1 MPHPFVLVTG
11 CSSGIG
17 LAAAKALGAHG
28 FTVIAS
34 ARKAGDVA
42 LLQQQGLL
50 AVQLDLADTASIERG
65 AAEALALAGG
75 RLYGLFNN
83 GAYGQPGALEDL
95 PTEALRE
102 QFNTNLFGWH
112 HLIRQVLPPMLAAG
126 EGRIVQNSSV
136 LGLVA
141 MKYRGAY
148 NASKFALEGYS
159 DTLRLELAGSGVHIS
174 LIEPGPIDTRFRA
187 NARDAFLRHIDP
199 SASRHQAAYAQT
211 LARLEREGGVPW
223 LHPAKRG
230 LHPAADPRAQQPA
243 PEAPLPRH
251 LPDPAVRRVAPPVAK
266 PPAGPAADQIRLTP
280 DKRRPA
286 ARGQGAASFSSAGRC
301 CSSGISRW
309 ATPAPPHR
317 SALPAPP

>member
-1 MPHPFVLVTG
+1 MSRFVLITG

-17 LAAAKALGAHG
+17 LAAAKALGEHG

-34 ARKAGDVA
+34 ARKAEDVTR
-42 LLQQQGLL
+42 LQQAGLL
-50 AVQLDLADTASIERG
+50 AVQLDLANPASIEQG
-65 AAEALALAGG
+65 AGAALALAGG

-102 QFNTNLFGWH
+102 QFETNLFGWH
-112 HLIRQVLPPMLAAG
+112 HLIHQVLPAMLAAR

-159 DTLRLELAGSGVHIS
+159 DTLRLELAGTGVHIS

-187 NARDAFLRHIDP
+187 NARAAFLRHIEP
-199 SASRHQAAYAQT
+199 AQSRHQTAYQQT
-211 LARLEREGGVPW
+211 LSRLEREGGARGFTLPSEACIPPL
-223 LHPAKRG
+223 LHALTSKR
-230 LHPAADPRAQQPA
+230 
-243 PEAPLPRH
+243 PRH
-251 LPDPAVRRVAPPVAK
+251 RYPVTFPTRLFAILRRLLP
-266 PPAGPAADQIRLTP
+266 
-280 DKRRPA
+280 
-286 ARGQGAASFSSAGRC
+286 
-301 CSSGISRW
+301 SRW
-309 ATPAPPHR
+309 LDRILAK
-317 SALPAPP
+317 SA

>member
-1 MPHPFVLVTG
+1 MPRFVLITG

-17 LAAAKALGAHG
+17 LAAAQALGQHG

-34 ARKAGDVA
+34 ARKAEDVA
-42 LLQQQGLL
+42 RLQQQGLL
-50 AVQLDLADTASIERG
+50 AVQLDLADSASIELG
-65 AAEALALAGG
+65 ASAALHLAGG

-112 HLIRQVLPPMLAAG
+112 HLIRQVLPPMLEAK

-187 NARDAFLRHIDP
+187 NARSAFLRHIDP
-199 SASRHQAAYAQT
+199 AQSRHQLAYRQT
-211 LARLEREGGVPW
+211 LTRLEKEGATSGFTLPSEACIPPL
-223 LHPAKRG
+223 LHA
-230 LHPAADPRAQQPA
+230 LTHAHPKARYPVTTPTRLFAF
-243 PEAPLPRH
+243 L
-251 LPDPAVRRVAPPVAK
+251 RRVLPTRWLDKLLAK
-266 PPAGPAADQIRLTP
+266 
-280 DKRRPA
+280 
-286 ARGQGAASFSSAGRC
+286 SA
-301 CSSGISRW
+301 
-309 ATPAPPHR
+309 
-317 SALPAPP
+317 

>member
-1 MPHPFVLVTG
+1 MPHPFVLITG

-34 ARKAGDVA
+34 ARKVEDVA
-42 LLQQQGLL
+42 QLQQQGLL

-65 AAEALALAGG
+65 AAEALVLAGG

-95 PTEALRE
+95 PTEALKA

-112 HLIRQVLPPMLAAG
+112 HLIRQVLPAMLAVG

-148 NASKFALEGYS
+148 NASKFALEGYT
-159 DTLRLELAGSGVHIS
+159 DTLRLELEGSGVHIS

-187 NARDAFLRHIDP
+187 NARDAFVRHIDP
-199 SASRHQAAYAQT
+199 AQSRHQGAYRQT
-211 LARLEREGGVPW
+211 LTRLEKEGSTSGFTLPSEACIPPL
-223 LHPAKRG
+223 LHALQSKRPK
-230 LHPAADPRAQQPA
+230 HRYPVT
-243 PEAPLPRH
+243 LPTRLFSILRRL
-251 LPDPAVRRVAPPVAK
+251 LP
-266 PPAGPAADQIRLTP
+266 
-280 DKRRPA
+280 
-286 ARGQGAASFSSAGRC
+286 
-301 CSSGISRW
+301 SRW
-309 ATPAPPHR
+309 LDR
-317 SALPAPP
+317 ILGKSV

>member
-1 MPHPFVLVTG
+1 MPRFVLVTG

-17 LAAAKALGAHG
+17 LAAAQALGQHG

-34 ARKAGDVA
+34 ARKAEDVA
-42 LLQQQGLL
+42 RLQQQGLL
-50 AVQLDLADTASIERG
+50 AVQLDLADPASIELG
-65 AAEALALAGG
+65 VSAALHLAGG

-112 HLIRQVLPPMLAAG
+112 HLIRQVLPAMLEAR

-187 NARDAFLRHIDP
+187 NARAAFLRYIDP
-199 SASRHQAAYAQT
+199 TRSRHQAAYQQT
-211 LARLEREGGVPW
+211 LNRLEREGG
-223 LHPAKRG
+223 
-230 LHPAADPRAQQPA
+230 
-243 PEAPLPRH
+243 
-251 LPDPAVRRVAPPVAK
+251 
-266 PPAGPAADQIRLTP
+266 
-280 DKRRPA
+280 
-286 ARGQGAASFSSAGRC
+286 ARGFTLPSEACLPPLIHALTSARPKARYPVTTPTR
-301 CSSGISRW
+301 IFALLRRILPTRW
-309 ATPAPPHR
+309 LDQLLAK
-317 SALPAPP
+317 SA

>member
-1 MPHPFVLVTG
+1 MSRFVLITG

-17 LAAAKALGAHG
+17 LAAAKALGEHG

-34 ARKAGDVA
+34 ARKAEDVTR
-42 LLQQQGLL
+42 LQQAGLL
-50 AVQLDLADTASIERG
+50 AVQLDLADPASIEQG
-65 AAEALALAGG
+65 AGAALALAGG

-102 QFNTNLFGWH
+102 QFETNLFGWH
-112 HLIRQVLPPMLAAG
+112 HLIRQVLPAMLAAR

-159 DTLRLELAGSGVHIS
+159 DTLRLELVGTGVHIS

-187 NARDAFLRHIDP
+187 NARAAFLRHIDP
-199 SASRHQAAYAQT
+199 AQSRHQAAYQQT
-211 LARLEREGGVPW
+211 LSRLEREGGARGFTLPSEACIPPL
-223 LHPAKRG
+223 LHALTNKR
-230 LHPAADPRAQQPA
+230 
-243 PEAPLPRH
+243 PRH
-251 LPDPAVRRVAPPVAK
+251 RYPVTFPTRLFAILRRLLP
-266 PPAGPAADQIRLTP
+266 
-280 DKRRPA
+280 
-286 ARGQGAASFSSAGRC
+286 
-301 CSSGISRW
+301 SRW
-309 ATPAPPHR
+309 LDRILAK
-317 SALPAPP
+317 SA

>member
-1 MPHPFVLVTG
+1 MSRFVLITG

-17 LAAAKALGAHG
+17 LAAAKALGEHG

-34 ARKAGDVA
+34 ARKAEDVTR
-42 LLQQQGLL
+42 LQQAGLL
-50 AVQLDLADTASIERG
+50 AVQLDLADPASIEQG
-65 AAEALALAGG
+65 AGAALALAGG

-102 QFNTNLFGWH
+102 QFETNLFGWH
-112 HLIRQVLPPMLAAG
+112 HLIRQVLPAMLAAR

-187 NARDAFLRHIDP
+187 NAHAAFLRHIEP
-199 SASRHQAAYAQT
+199 AQSRHQVAYQQT
-211 LARLEREGGVPW
+211 LSRLEREGGARGFTLPSEACIPPL
-223 LHPAKRG
+223 LHALTSKR
-230 LHPAADPRAQQPA
+230 
-243 PEAPLPRH
+243 PRH
-251 LPDPAVRRVAPPVAK
+251 RYPVTFPTRLFAILRRLLP
-266 PPAGPAADQIRLTP
+266 
-280 DKRRPA
+280 
-286 ARGQGAASFSSAGRC
+286 
-301 CSSGISRW
+301 SRW
-309 ATPAPPHR
+309 LDRLLAK
-317 SALPAPP
+317 SA

>member
-1 MPHPFVLVTG
+1 MPRFVLITG

-17 LAAAKALGAHG
+17 LAAAQALGQHG

-34 ARKAGDVA
+34 ARKAEDVA
-42 LLQQQGLL
+42 RLQQQGLL
-50 AVQLDLADTASIERG
+50 AVQLDLADSASIELG
-65 AAEALALAGG
+65 ASAALHLAGG

-112 HLIRQVLPPMLAAG
+112 HLIRQVLPPMLEAK

-159 DTLRLELAGSGVHIS
+159 DTLRLELAGSGVYIS

-187 NARDAFLRHIDP
+187 NARNAFLRHIDP
-199 SASRHQAAYAQT
+199 AQSRHQSAYRQT
-211 LARLEREGGVPW
+211 LTRLEKEGATSGFTLPSEACIPPL
-223 LHPAKRG
+223 LHA
-230 LHPAADPRAQQPA
+230 LTHAHPKARYPVTTPTRLFAF
-243 PEAPLPRH
+243 L
-251 LPDPAVRRVAPPVAK
+251 RRVLPTRWLDKLLAK
-266 PPAGPAADQIRLTP
+266 
-280 DKRRPA
+280 
-286 ARGQGAASFSSAGRC
+286 SA
-301 CSSGISRW
+301 
-309 ATPAPPHR
+309 
-317 SALPAPP
+317 

>member
-1 MPHPFVLVTG
+1 MSRFVLITG

-17 LAAAKALGAHG
+17 LAAAKALGEHG

-34 ARKAGDVA
+34 ARKAEDVTR
-42 LLQQQGLL
+42 LQQAGLL
-50 AVQLDLADTASIERG
+50 AVQLDLADPASIEQGSG
-65 AAEALALAGG
+65 AALALAGG

-102 QFNTNLFGWH
+102 QFETNLFGWH
-112 HLIRQVLPPMLAAG
+112 HLIRQVLPAMLAAR

-187 NARDAFLRHIDP
+187 NAHAAFLRHIDP
-199 SASRHQAAYAQT
+199 AQSRHQAAYQQT
-211 LARLEREGGVPW
+211 LSRLEREGGTRSFTLPSEACIPPL
-223 LHPAKRG
+223 LHALTSKR
-230 LHPAADPRAQQPA
+230 
-243 PEAPLPRH
+243 PRH
-251 LPDPAVRRVAPPVAK
+251 RYPVTFPTRLFAILRRLLP
-266 PPAGPAADQIRLTP
+266 
-280 DKRRPA
+280 
-286 ARGQGAASFSSAGRC
+286 
-301 CSSGISRW
+301 SRW
-309 ATPAPPHR
+309 LDRILAK
-317 SALPAPP
+317 SA

>member
-1 MPHPFVLVTG
+1 MSRFVLITG

-17 LAAAKALGAHG
+17 LAAAKALGEHG

-34 ARKAGDVA
+34 ARKAEDVTQ
-42 LLQQQGLL
+42 LQQAGLL
-50 AVQLDLADTASIERG
+50 AVQLDLADPASIEQG
-65 AAEALALAGG
+65 AGTALALAGG

-102 QFNTNLFGWH
+102 QFETNLFGWH
-112 HLIRQVLPPMLAAG
+112 HLIRQVLPAMLAAR

-159 DTLRLELAGSGVHIS
+159 DTLRLELVGSGVHIS

-187 NARDAFLRHIDP
+187 NARSAFLRHIEP
-199 SASRHQAAYAQT
+199 AQSRHHAAY
-211 LARLEREGGVPW
+211 
-223 LHPAKRG
+223 
-230 LHPAADPRAQQPA
+230 QQATA
-243 PEAPLPRH
+243 PSLPRY
-251 LPDPAVRRVAPPVAK
+251 LSNPAVCDLAPTVAK
-266 PPAGPAADQIRLTP
+266 PLAGPDPRQIGLNRASRPSRPCPTP
-280 DKRRPA
+280 RA
-286 ARGQGAASFSSAGRC
+286 GQTAGTTHTVVSISSARRC
-301 CSSGISRW
+301 CSRRFSPWGS
-309 ATPAPPHR
+309 PAPPHR
-317 SALPAPP
+317 SAPPVQPSGGE

>member
-1 MPHPFVLVTG
+1 MSRFVLITG

-17 LAAAKALGAHG
+17 LAAAKALGEHG

-34 ARKAGDVA
+34 ARKAEDVTR
-42 LLQQQGLL
+42 LQQAGLL
-50 AVQLDLADTASIERG
+50 AVQLDLADPASIEQG
-65 AAEALALAGG
+65 AGAALALAGG

-102 QFNTNLFGWH
+102 QFETNLFGWH
-112 HLIRQVLPPMLAAG
+112 HLIRQVLPAMLTAR

-159 DTLRLELAGSGVHIS
+159 DTLRLELVGTGVHIS

-187 NARDAFLRHIDP
+187 NARTAFLRHIEP
-199 SASRHQAAYAQT
+199 AQSRHQAAYQQT
-211 LARLEREGGVPW
+211 LSRLEREGGARGFTLPSEACIPPL
-223 LHPAKRG
+223 LHALTSKR
-230 LHPAADPRAQQPA
+230 
-243 PEAPLPRH
+243 PRH
-251 LPDPAVRRVAPPVAK
+251 RYPVTFPTRLFAILRRLLP
-266 PPAGPAADQIRLTP
+266 
-280 DKRRPA
+280 
-286 ARGQGAASFSSAGRC
+286 
-301 CSSGISRW
+301 SRW
-309 ATPAPPHR
+309 LDRILAK
-317 SALPAPP
+317 SA

>member
-1 MPHPFVLVTG
+1 MPRFVLVTG

-17 LAAAKALGAHG
+17 LAAAQVLGQHG

-34 ARKAGDVA
+34 ARKAEDVER
-42 LLQQQGLL
+42 LQQQGLL
-50 AVQLDLADTASIERG
+50 AVQLDLADPASIELG
-65 AAEALALAGG
+65 VSAALHLAGG
-75 RLYGLFNN
+75 CLYGLFNN

-112 HLIRQVLPPMLAAG
+112 HLIRQVLPAMLEAK

-187 NARDAFLRHIDP
+187 NARAAFLRHIDP
-199 SASRHQAAYAQT
+199 TRSRHQAAYQQT
-211 LARLEREGGVPW
+211 LNRLEREGG
-223 LHPAKRG
+223 
-230 LHPAADPRAQQPA
+230 
-243 PEAPLPRH
+243 
-251 LPDPAVRRVAPPVAK
+251 
-266 PPAGPAADQIRLTP
+266 
-280 DKRRPA
+280 
-286 ARGQGAASFSSAGRC
+286 ARGFTLPSEACLPPLIHALTSARPKARYPVTTPTR
-301 CSSGISRW
+301 IFALLRRILPTRW
-309 ATPAPPHR
+309 LDKLLAK
-317 SALPAPP
+317 SA

>member
-1 MPHPFVLVTG
+1 MSRFVLITG

-17 LAAAKALGAHG
+17 LAAAKALGEHG

-34 ARKAGDVA
+34 ARKAEDVTR
-42 LLQQQGLL
+42 LQQAGLL
-50 AVQLDLADTASIERG
+50 AVQLDLADPASIEQG
-65 AAEALALAGG
+65 AGAALALAGG

-102 QFNTNLFGWH
+102 QFETNLFGWH
-112 HLIRQVLPPMLAAG
+112 HLIRQVLPAMLAAR

-159 DTLRLELAGSGVHIS
+159 DTLRLELVGTGVHIS

-187 NARDAFLRHIDP
+187 NARAAFLRHIDP
-199 SASRHQAAYAQT
+199 AQSRHQAAYQQT
-211 LARLEREGGVPW
+211 LSRLEREGGARGFTLPSEACIPPL
-223 LHPAKRG
+223 LHALTSKR
-230 LHPAADPRAQQPA
+230 
-243 PEAPLPRH
+243 PRH
-251 LPDPAVRRVAPPVAK
+251 RYPVTFPTRLFAILRRLLP
-266 PPAGPAADQIRLTP
+266 
-280 DKRRPA
+280 
-286 ARGQGAASFSSAGRC
+286 
-301 CSSGISRW
+301 SRW
-309 ATPAPPHR
+309 LDRILAK
-317 SALPAPP
+317 SA

>member
-1 MPHPFVLVTG
+1 MPRFVLITG

-17 LAAAKALGAHG
+17 LAAAQALGQHG

-34 ARKAGDVA
+34 ARKAEDVA
-42 LLQQQGLL
+42 RLQQQGLL
-50 AVQLDLADTASIERG
+50 AVQLDLADSASIELG
-65 AAEALALAGG
+65 ASAALHLAGG

-112 HLIRQVLPPMLAAG
+112 HLIRQVLPPMLEAK

-187 NARDAFLRHIDP
+187 NARNAFLRHIDP
-199 SASRHQAAYAQT
+199 AQSRHQSAYRQT
-211 LARLEREGGVPW
+211 LTRLEKEGATSGFTLSSEACIPPL
-223 LHPAKRG
+223 LHA
-230 LHPAADPRAQQPA
+230 LTHAHPKARYPVTTPTRLFAF
-243 PEAPLPRH
+243 L
-251 LPDPAVRRVAPPVAK
+251 RRVLPTRWLDKLLAK
-266 PPAGPAADQIRLTP
+266 
-280 DKRRPA
+280 
-286 ARGQGAASFSSAGRC
+286 SA
-301 CSSGISRW
+301 
-309 ATPAPPHR
+309 
-317 SALPAPP
+317 

>member
-1 MPHPFVLVTG
+1 MSRFVLITG

-17 LAAAKALGAHG
+17 LAAAKALGEHG

-34 ARKAGDVA
+34 ARKAEDVTR
-42 LLQQQGLL
+42 LQQERLL
-50 AVQLDLADTASIERG
+50 AVQLDLADPASIEQG
-65 AAEALALAGG
+65 AGAALALAGG

-102 QFNTNLFGWH
+102 QFETNLFGWH
-112 HLIRQVLPPMLAAG
+112 HLIRQVLPAMLAAS

-159 DTLRLELAGSGVHIS
+159 DTLRLELVGSGVHIS

-187 NARDAFLRHIDP
+187 NARSAFLRHIEP
-199 SASRHQAAYAQT
+199 AQSRHQAAYQQT
-211 LARLEREGGVPW
+211 LSRLEREGGARGFTLPSEACIPPL
-223 LHPAKRG
+223 LHALTSKR
-230 LHPAADPRAQQPA
+230 
-243 PEAPLPRH
+243 PRH
-251 LPDPAVRRVAPPVAK
+251 RYPVTFPTRLFAILRRLLP
-266 PPAGPAADQIRLTP
+266 
-280 DKRRPA
+280 
-286 ARGQGAASFSSAGRC
+286 
-301 CSSGISRW
+301 SRW
-309 ATPAPPHR
+309 LDRILAK
-317 SALPAPP
+317 SA